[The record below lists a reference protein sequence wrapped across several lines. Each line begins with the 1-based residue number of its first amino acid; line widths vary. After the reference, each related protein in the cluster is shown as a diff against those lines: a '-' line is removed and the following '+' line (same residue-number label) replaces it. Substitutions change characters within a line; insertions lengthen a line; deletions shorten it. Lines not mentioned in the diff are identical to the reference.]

1 MEPTRILGRRRRPR
15 LGHAR
20 HSLKKASL
28 GEKEAPNFIF
38 NNFSDDGRYYG
49 LSQVPA
55 LAWIDAAEELGLLEL
70 ADLFFYGA
78 SADAK

>member
-1 MEPTRILGRRRRPR
+1 VEPTRLLGRRRRPR

-28 GEKEAPNFIF
+28 GKKEAPSFIF
-38 NNFSDDGRYYG
+38 NYFADDCRYYAFG
-49 LSQVPA
+49 QVPA
-55 LAWIDAAEELGLLEL
+55 LAWIDAAKALGLIEL
-70 ADLFFYGA
+70 ADLFFCGA